1 VRIPCRGWTAF
12 GVRLEPC
19 SHSQDARHDGS
30 LLETHP
36 AAAGTRIAC
45 AGGLLLCLL
54 GQDAS
59 AADVLVVT
67 DSRHP
72 VQSASG
78 ARVIELDL
86 PERIEA
92 ELAAGLPADP
102 GRAAALVQQRL
113 RDGGQALQRRIGS
126 AYQGVADAW
135 GWARQGACRGGRSPL
150 RGLRRARCRA
160 RRGAHRIP
168 SEGTAMNRL
177 LSASSRRAR
186 LAIASVLL
194 GGAASSFALNTA
206 TIVSS
211 ALSPDCLEYRVVGI
225 CYWLF
230 CTWTGCTVR
239 TSVKVRHYIP
249 DAVVSSYS
257 NTGENPWIEVRAMSM
272 PNPRRR
278 PAATARRTTTTRT
291 TSRSSR
297 TPT

>member
-1 VRIPCRGWTAF
+1 MRIPCRGWTAF

-135 GWARQGACRGGRSPL
+135 GLGLAKVPAVVVDRRYVVYGEPDVARAVARIESH
-150 RGLRRARCRA
+150 RRAQ
-160 RRGAHRIP
+160 P
-168 SEGTAMNRL
+168 
-177 LSASSRRAR
+177 
-186 LAIASVLL
+186 
-194 GGAASSFALNTA
+194 
-206 TIVSS
+206 
-211 ALSPDCLEYRVVGI
+211 
-225 CYWLF
+225 
-230 CTWTGCTVR
+230 
-239 TSVKVRHYIP
+239 
-249 DAVVSSYS
+249 
-257 NTGENPWIEVRAMSM
+257 
-272 PNPRRR
+272 
-278 PAATARRTTTTRT
+278 
-291 TSRSSR
+291 
-297 TPT
+297 